1 MNQLSEEEK
10 IRQLFHESREEDR
23 QRAPSFANTLE
34 AARSKP
40 IADKPRPLLWQAAA
54 MAASIIIIIGIILM
68 IRYSASESVSPAPA
82 GESIA
87 RSPEQK
93 IEPTPSDGIK
103 PAPIIKPV
111 AHGKIARR
119 KSRPAQ
125 LDSRLISRWQSPTDF
140 LLKTSGSDLFKS
152 VPRISNSTINLK
164 TMPEKN

>member
-1 MNQLSEEEK
+1 MNQMSEEEK

-40 IADKPRPLLWQAAA
+40 IPDRPLFWQAAIA
-54 MAASIIIIIGIILM
+54 AASIILIIGLVLM
-68 IRYSASESVSPAPA
+68 IRYSASENVSPAPA
-82 GESIA
+82 DESIA
-87 RSPEQK
+87 RSPDQK
-93 IEPTPSDGIK
+93 IEPTHGDGIK

-119 KSRPAQ
+119 KSRTAQ
-125 LDSRLISRWQSPTDF
+125 FDSRLISRWQSPTDF
-140 LLKTSGSDLFKS
+140 LLKTSGSDLLKS
-152 VPRISNSTINLK
+152 VPRISDSTINLK